1 MIKTAYIDYHA
12 LAALALIPSEA
23 GDSLHI
29 LQAMRSLWKEF
40 RNDRINFVTSK
51 NDMEMDI
58 ILSLNKQGCC
68 ITDTLKREEAIE
80 EFDRSGIADKNS
92 IRQYKRI
99 LLFYEQI
106 EALSQ
111 VFCKDS
117 LFIFLRDDVLC
128 YGNKKVISDNEM
140 QMVNDILLDC
150 TKILHLWYS
159 DNLWR
164 NLRYIDYQ
172 LNLNILTSVLKKNN
186 LETEFEGDRGQGN
199 RNLFGLVNRVIG
211 LCKKSHWR
219 LPVES
224 THADFIIKT
233 VLQKYNYCQ
242 EERNAIHMHY
252 CAKSGINLFLTI
264 DYDLIRRFDEKKHIL
279 QKHPEFSSINLHV
292 LNPLD
297 MELQIRS

>member
-23 GDSLHI
+23 GERLHV

-40 RNDRINFVTSK
+40 RNDKINFVTSK
-51 NDMEMDI
+51 NDMETDI
-58 ILSLNKQGCC
+58 ILHLNKQGCC
-68 ITDTLKREEAIE
+68 ITDTLKTEEAID
-80 EFDRSGIADKNS
+80 EFDRSGIADKKN

-106 EALSQ
+106 EGLSQ
-111 VFCKDS
+111 VFDRDS
-117 LFIFLRDDVLC
+117 LFDFLKDDVLC
-128 YGNKKVISDNEM
+128 YGNKREISDNEI
-140 QMVNDILLDC
+140 QMVNDILRDC
-150 TKILHLWYS
+150 TNILHLWYS

-172 LNLNILTSVLKKNN
+172 LNLNILTSVLKKYN
-186 LETEFEGDRGQGN
+186 LETEFEGDRGQSN

-219 LPVES
+219 LPVDA
-224 THADFIIKT
+224 THADFIVKT
-233 VLQKYNYCQ
+233 VLQKYNYCR
-242 EERNAIHMHY
+242 EERNVIHMHY
-252 CAKSGINLFLTI
+252 CAKSGINLFLTV
-264 DYDLIRRFDEKKHIL
+264 DSDLIRRFDEKKHIL
-279 QKHPEFSSINLHV
+279 QNHPIFSSINMLI
-292 LNPLD
+292 LNPLS